1 MGLYI
6 RDDGVNELASRLA
19 RLTGQTKTQAVRDA
33 LESRLAA
40 LPARETLKDFLAV
53 PGGIEARILKCVPP
67 RVRHT
72 PLHRIQVAFS
82 TTLDARS

>member
-40 LPARETLKDFLAV
+40 LPARETLKDFLADLHARARAAGFV
-53 PGGIEARILKCVPP
+53 RDPNWTEAEEKAFMDDLSGGI
-67 RVRHT
+67 
-72 PLHRIQVAFS
+72 
-82 TTLDARS
+82 